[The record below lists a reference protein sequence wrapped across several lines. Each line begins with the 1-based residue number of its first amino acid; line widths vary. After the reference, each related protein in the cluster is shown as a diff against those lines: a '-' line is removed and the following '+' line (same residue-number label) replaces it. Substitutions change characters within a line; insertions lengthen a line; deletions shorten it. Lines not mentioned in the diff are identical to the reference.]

1 VSPLNDV
8 LPGRLLAMDVGARR
22 IGLAVSDL
30 LGITAQ
36 GIETLQRKNKRT
48 DLEKLAKVIG
58 EYTVTEI
65 VVGYPLRMSGVA
77 SAQTGHVEAFA
88 QDLEKKFGLPV
99 HRWDERLT
107 SVQAGRVLRE
117 SNISIEK
124 RAQAVDRLAAV
135 LILQSFLDH
144 RAMQRANA
152 ETDRA

>member
-1 VSPLNDV
+1 MAL
-8 LPGRLLAMDVGARR
+8 DVGARR

-48 DLEKLAKVIG
+48 DFEKLEKTIR
-58 EYTVTEI
+58 EYNVTEI
-65 VVGYPLRMSGVA
+65 VVGYPLRMSGAA
-77 SAQTGHVEAFA
+77 SAQTGHVESFA
-88 QDLEKKFGLPV
+88 QDLEKRFGLPV

-144 RAMQRANA
+144 RAMQR
-152 ETDRA
+152 DRSADS

>member
-1 VSPLNDV
+1 VSSRDNALA
-8 LPGRLLAMDVGARR
+8 GRLLALDVGARR
-22 IGLAVSDL
+22 IGLAVSDPL
-30 LGITAQ
+30 AITAQ

-48 DLEKLAKVIG
+48 DLEVLGKLIHD
-58 EYTVTEI
+58 YNVTEI
-65 VVGYPLRMSGVA
+65 VVGYPLRMSGAA
-77 SAQTGHVEAFA
+77 SAQTGHVETFA
-88 QDLEKKFGLPV
+88 KELEKKFGLPV

-144 RAMQRANA
+144 RAMQRGV
-152 ETDRA
+152 E

>member
-1 VSPLNDV
+1 
-8 LPGRLLAMDVGARR
+8 LALDVGARR
-22 IGLAVSDL
+22 IGVAVSDP

-36 GIETLQRKNKRT
+36 GLETLQRKNKRT
-48 DLEKLAKVIG
+48 DLEKLAKMIRD
-58 EYTVTEI
+58 YTVTEI
-65 VVGYPLRMSGVA
+65 VVGYPLRMSGTA

-144 RAMQRANA
+144 RAMQQSNRDISAGS
-152 ETDRA
+152 DVC

>member
-1 VSPLNDV
+1 
-8 LPGRLLAMDVGARR
+8 MDVGARR

-48 DLEKLAKVIG
+48 DFEYLAKVISD
-58 EYTVTEI
+58 YTVTEI

-77 SAQTGHVEAFA
+77 SAQTGHVETFA
-88 QDLEKKFGLPV
+88 KDLEKKFGLPV

-124 RAQAVDRLAAV
+124 RARAVDRLAAV

-152 ETDRA
+152 DTDPA